1 MKLKPVSINGSRCY
15 YYYYYYYY
23 YYVAFNAPCVGHK
36 DDESHV
42 VKLTG
47 VNAGSDVDMGVSGE
61 NLFVLQYQ
69 LLTSSYIAILFFIN

>member
-1 MKLKPVSINGSRCY
+1 MCWSQGRRIAGQ
-15 YYYYYYYY
+15 
-23 YYVAFNAPCVGHK
+23 
-36 DDESHV
+36 HV